1 MQELYLVL
9 INPRRHSKTVDFE
22 NKNREVDKEERSF
35 AYVDFC
41 AACGMTGVVCPSLL
55 YRRMA
60 QSISANCC
68 WGAGIGNKIVYL
80 VPLIIRKMEVE
91 IGYKR
96 AIQKLPGEKSF
107 YNNPIKLIVAV
118 TWAWEALQLYTVNEL

>member
-1 MQELYLVL
+1 
-9 INPRRHSKTVDFE
+9 
-22 NKNREVDKEERSF
+22 
-35 AYVDFC
+35 
-41 AACGMTGVVCPSLL
+41 
-55 YRRMA
+55 
-60 QSISANCC
+60 
-68 WGAGIGNKIVYL
+68 
-80 VPLIIRKMEVE
+80 MEVE